1 MILRSGEWPQLEQI
15 ASAYRAYGS
24 EVSLIPRASLKILDL
39 SLLFSAP
46 ACLLLT
52 AEIDLMSPTEL
63 AVLQHSLVLLPHKN
77 LKVESLGILLGTL
90 IIRQVA

>member
-24 EVSLIPRASLKILDL
+24 KVSLIPRASLKILDL

-63 AVLQHSLVLLPHKN
+63 AVLQHSSFSAP
-77 LKVESLGILLGTL
+77 
-90 IIRQVA
+90 IRISKLSRLASSWAR